1 MSACLARVEQHSLV
15 GAGHDA
21 RRRLGARVDP
31 ESAAA
36 LAPVREALLGN
47 RDHLVRQRALVQAE
61 PGPERGAELPGH
73 AQQLLRLPAPEPHRV
88 TLLIEAPQQGE
99 FLERGLTALQ
109 RLEYAAGDPCCLC
122 DIAVRALTQ
131 GQDLRPPFAQ
141 TRLHL

>member
-61 PGPERGAELPGH
+61 PGMPPPLTESLEDLLDQAEV
-73 AQQLLRLPAPEPHRV
+73 LRQAE
-88 TLLIEAPQQGE
+88 Q
-99 FLERGLTALQ
+99 
-109 RLEYAAGDPCCLC
+109 AA
-122 DIAVRALTQ
+122 T
-131 GQDLRPPFAQ
+131 
-141 TRLHL
+141 